1 MPLTYQLG
9 ITICVICF
17 IGIILTVY
25 DKFASKR
32 RLRRVPE
39 NALFAFAIAGAA
51 FPMLIVM
58 RLIHHKT
65 RHRKFMLG
73 LPAVILI
80 QFIVV
85 ILYFI
90 SKYIR

>member
-1 MPLTYQLG
+1 MPLINQLG
-9 ITICVICF
+9 IILCIIWL
-17 IGIILTVY
+17 IGIFLTVY
-25 DKFASKR
+25 DKLASKR

-51 FPMLIVM
+51 FPMLVVM
-58 RLIHHKT
+58 KLIHHKT

-73 LPAVILI
+73 LPAVILV
-80 QFIVV
+80 QFIVI
-85 ILYFI
+85 ILYLI